1 MANDIKDTAGCYEE
15 AERFLREMFYV
26 FLSER
31 YTCMPC
37 RVVAVNVDK
46 QMVDIQPLLKT
57 YYRQSGQ
64 SVSRPV
70 IQDVPFWTFRAGDTY
85 ISLPIK
91 PGDTGLAIFCQR
103 DITNWKETGGEVP
116 LQSERVMDY
125 NDAFYIPFI
134 GSAAQAISGYNAEYI
149 EIVKNGKKI
158 TVKDG
163 VLDAPEYHINCKSI
177 LATGLI
183 TSETDVI
190 AGGISGKTH
199 VHGGVQGGPSDT
211 GVPK

>member
-1 MANDIKDTAGCYEE
+1 MRNQIQETAGCY
-15 AERFLREMFYV
+15 ADVGRFLKEMFY
-26 FLSER
+26 LNLLNY
-31 YTCMPC
+31 YTCLPC
-37 RVVAVNVDK
+37 KVVSVNTTK
-46 QMVDIQPLLKT
+46 QMVDIQPLLMS
-57 YYRQSGQ
+57 YLPHSQE

-70 IQDVPFWTFRAGDTY
+70 IKDVPFWTFRAGDTY

-116 LQSERVMDY
+116 LQSERALDY

-134 GSAAQAISGYNAEYI
+134 GSAAQAISGYDADYI

-163 VLDAPEYHINCKSI
+163 VLDAPDFQINCKSVH
-177 LATGLI
+177 ATGI
-183 TSETDVI
+183 IESDTDCVS
-190 AGGISGKTH
+190 AGISGAEH
-199 VHGGVQGGPSDT
+199 IHGGVTT
-211 GVPK
+211 GSGTTGAPQ